1 MFWGQFRPGG
11 RRGLHHDAKS
21 PRIGYQSGDYQSEG
35 LQMNGCISADLVRMA
50 RSVVERVDGHG
61 ETGPSVLHA
70 TLLASRL
77 YEALKIELDTMGR
90 HDPAKVGV
98 LAAAID
104 QCRRAVRTPVS
115 LPLMAAELKRV
126 LTLLEQATPT
136 PAPVERLRRFR
147 VIEGGLSRST

>member
-1 MFWGQFRPGG
+1 M
-11 RRGLHHDAKS
+11 S
-21 PRIGYQSGDYQSEG
+21 
-35 LQMNGCISADLVRMA
+35 GCISADLVRMA

-61 ETGPSVLHA
+61 EDGPSVLHA

-77 YEALKIELDTMGR
+77 YEALKIELDTTGR

-126 LTLLEQATPT
+126 LTLLEQETPA